1 MVTRS
6 SINVAISVASKPKSL
21 HERIVQGS
29 VVLLSGSGLT
39 MAINLAYNIGVARF
53 LGPQGFGHA
62 TVVYTLLTLLSAIT
76 LSFQIVSTKVVAQQQ
91 TPEGKAAVYRMLHR
105 ASWVCGIAV
114 GVGFF
119 VFERP
124 VAEYLN
130 LPSAAL
136 VGILGIGAAFYIPL
150 GTRRGFVQGTYGFRR
165 LASNL
170 VLECAVRLAGSMALI
185 FLGAGVRGV
194 IAANS
199 AAIAAAYLVLSS
211 PLAKRIPNPLHAS
224 HAMRETMQALVFFA
238 GQVLINNC
246 DIILVKHF
254 FPAKVAGLYAAIAMV
269 GRVIYSFSQAVVNST
284 FPIVAGTRDEERRDL
299 RVIATSLLLVL
310 GSGTAIAVGLC
321 FAPAQLWSKL
331 FGSEFVLSGRY
342 TISYLLA
349 LYALTTVV
357 YSLSAVI
364 ITFEMSYKIANTSWV
379 QLAFSGFVILGI
391 CWFHS
396 SLLEVILVQLIL
408 LLLLF
413 VAVAIPFLVNSLTD
427 SRAMSPT
434 GPLVP
439 VRLLRRVPEDAVIA
453 EFLKSDFHR
462 PEFRDY
468 QSSMREVVLQ
478 PNLDD
483 PEENDKRRALFFIR
497 HLSLWKEIPGDTEWY
512 EIEMDEPHLENISI
526 FPRAQWRKVANGSF
540 SISDIVDG
548 MQNRRT
554 MLDSQFTSKV
564 TSIAQALGGDEG
576 ELGSV
581 IVIGLNQ
588 GEPLTVIDGN
598 HRLVA
603 SLLSTPR
610 QFRKLRFLCG
620 LSPRMSECCW
630 YNSNLVTLFRYAR
643 NVLTNTVRRPEA
655 ELARVLRRA
664 DERAA

>member
-1 MVTRS
+1 MS
-6 SINVAISVASKPKSL
+6 SSVISKPKSL
-21 HERIVQGS
+21 HERIVKGS
-29 VVLLSGSGLT
+29 VVLISGSGLT

-62 TVVYTLLTLLSAIT
+62 TVVYTLLTLLSAVT

-91 TPEGKAAVYRMLHR
+91 TPEGKAAVYRVFHR

-119 VFERP
+119 AFENSISN
-124 VAEYLN
+124 YLN
-130 LPSAAL
+130 LPSADL

-150 GTRRGFVQGTYGFRR
+150 GTRRGYVQGTYGFRR

-170 VLECAVRLAGSMALI
+170 VLEGLVRLVGSMTLI

-211 PLAKRIPNPLHAS
+211 PLAKRIPNPLQSS
-224 HAMRETMQALVFFA
+224 HALRETMQALIFFS

-254 FPAKVAGLYAAIAMV
+254 FPAQIAGLYAAIAMV

-284 FPIVAGTRDEERRDL
+284 FPLVAGTRDEERRDL

-310 GSGTAIAVGLC
+310 GSGSAIALAMC
-321 FAPAQLWSKL
+321 FAPARLWAVL
-331 FGSEFVLSGRY
+331 FGSSFVLQGHYS
-342 TISYLLA
+342 ISYLLA

-357 YSLSAVI
+357 YSLSAVM

-379 QLAFSGFVILGI
+379 QLAFSGLVIAGI

-396 SLLEVILVQLIL
+396 SLIEVILVQLIL
-408 LLLLF
+408 LILLF
-413 VAVAIPFLVNSLTD
+413 VAVAVPFLVNSLSD
-427 SRAMSPT
+427 PKDMSPT
-434 GPLVP
+434 GPLSP
-439 VRLLRRVPEDAVIA
+439 VRLLRRVPEDVVIS
-453 EFLKSDFHR
+453 EFLRSDFHR
-462 PEFRDY
+462 SEFRDY
-468 QSSMREVVLQ
+468 QKSMRDIVLK

-483 PEENDKRRALFFIR
+483 ADENDKRRALFFIR
-497 HLSLWKEIPGDTEWY
+497 HLSLWKEIPADTEWY
-512 EIEMDEPHLENISI
+512 EMEIDESHLENIRI

-540 SISDIVDG
+540 SISDIIDG
-548 MQNRRT
+548 MRDRRSI
-554 MLDSQFTSKV
+554 LDTHFTSKV
-564 TSIAQALGGDEG
+564 ASIAQALGRDGA

-581 IVIGLNQ
+581 IAIGINQ

-643 NVLTNTVRRPEA
+643 NVLSNTVRRPEA
-655 ELARVLRRA
+655 ELARVLRGA
-664 DERAA
+664 GERAA